1 MTKAVKDHS
10 IVRLSKLSVRL
21 SRRLSDTA
29 NSPVESSSLCGV
41 SSIDSMKLS
50 VAVNAQ
56 MDDRLVKIFCL
67 AVFFL
72 LLFSTMT

>member
-1 MTKAVKDHS
+1 MTKAVKDQT

-29 NSPVESSSLCGV
+29 NSPEESSSLCGV

-50 VAVNAQ
+50 VVVNAW
-56 MDDRLVKIFCL
+56 MDDCLVKIFC
-67 AVFFL
+67 FL
-72 LLFSTMT
+72 LLLTLK